1 MSEEVRINN
10 LEREKSELQAKLSA
24 LQVKHTAALATNQT
38 LQKQAEGMTALQERI
53 AALEPFEKQVGDL
66 TAKTRSL
73 EAARAYDKIADE
85 LKVKPEFRDDVF
97 KLADLKI
104 DGEVDEKAV
113 RDHFTKFLAE
123 KKHYTVGGD
132 KEPTTLSKGDGSSRG
147 GESPAVG
154 AGDAKTRVTRDQL
167 NDPDWTGANRA
178 LLSDASK
185 YEIA

>member
-1 MSEEVRINN
+1 MSEEKEYVSR
-10 LEREKSELQAKLSA
+10 ADYDKLRKDYEDA
-24 LQVKHTAALATNQT
+24 
-38 LQKQAEGMTALQERI
+38 MTALTETVAEADGFRERI

-104 DGEVDEKAV
+104 DGEVNEKAV

-132 KEPTTLSKGDGSSRG
+132 KEPTTLPKGAGGSRG